1 MEKECINGQVGAHT
15 KETLSMGKSMD
26 LENLNGKTEATMKE
40 DGCKIIM
47 RGKGLFVGVME
58 ELTKENGK
66 TI

>member
-1 MEKECINGQVGAHT
+1 
-15 KETLSMGKSMD
+15 MGKNMD

-47 RGKGLFVGVME
+47 KGKVFFVGVME